1 MKRRSILRSYSSIIT
16 KNIPL
21 FLTAGI
27 LNIFFSDFGLFPN
40 PVMEQASRLLV
51 QAVIPLMIGY
61 TAGKKCGFGETAGG
75 LAGAAAVA
83 GLIVSN
89 TSSSIIGAVF
99 VGAMFGR
106 LAVLGYRK
114 AERHLSSGFE
124 MMARQLTV
132 GAAGLAGI
140 FFSYYA
146 VVPALTAVH
155 GILSLC
161 MDFLIGR
168 KLLMTANILIEP
180 LKIVFLNNWINH
192 GVLIPLGLEQM
203 QTMGQSVMFLLEVNP
218 GPGFGILLACYI
230 TCRERR
236 DEIGSSMVIQLFGG
250 IHEVYFPY
258 VLSNLKLLAA
268 AIAGGIAGTACFLL
282 LGTGIQGP
290 VSPGSILTILM
301 MARPGQWL
309 PVIAGIC
316 VSAAV
321 SCAAA
326 LILKGNG
333 MEMEDNSALTE
344 ETAGFT
350 EAEETVSPE
359 ENAIPC
365 IINHIYVIC
374 DAGLGSSAM
383 GAALLRRRMKEE
395 GLEGI
400 LVRPAAADEIP
411 DDADLLV
418 CQKDFYHVGLKD
430 CDIPVVQVDK
440 LTDKDGYQKL
450 ILQIKE
456 RT

>member
-40 PVMEQASRLLV
+40 PVMERASQMLI

-61 TAGKKCGFGETAGG
+61 TAGKKCGFEESMGG
-75 LAGAAAVA
+75 LTGAAAVT
-83 GLIVSN
+83 GLIISN
-89 TSSSIIGAVF
+89 TNSSIIGAVL
-99 VGAMFGR
+99 VGAAFGR
-106 LAVLGYRK
+106 LAVMGYQK
-114 AERHLSSGFE
+114 AEKHLSSGFE
-124 MMARQLTV
+124 MMGRQITV
-132 GAAGLAGI
+132 GAVGLAGI

-146 VVPALTAVH
+146 VVPALWVVH
-155 GILSLC
+155 RILSAC

-180 LKIVFLNNWINH
+180 MKIVFLNNWINH

-218 GPGFGILLACYI
+218 GPGLGILLAYYI
-230 TCRERR
+230 KYRGRR

-268 AIAGGIAGTACFLL
+268 AIAGGMAGTACFLL
-282 LGTGIQGP
+282 FGTGIQGP

-301 MARPGQWL
+301 MAKPGQWMQL
-309 PVIAGIC
+309 IAGVF
-316 VSAAV
+316 VSAAI
-321 SCAAA
+321 SCGVA
-326 LILKGNG
+326 LILKGSDE
-333 MEMEDNSALTE
+333 EMEDSAVLKEKKAGLAKTE
-344 ETAGFT
+344 ESCPKT
-350 EAEETVSPE
+350 EMV
-359 ENAIPC
+359 IPRS
-365 IINHIYVIC
+365 INYIYVIC

-383 GAALLRRRMKEE
+383 GAALLRRKMKEE
-395 GLEGI
+395 GIEGI
-400 LVRPAAADEIP
+400 SVRPAAADEIP

-418 CQKDFYHVGLKD
+418 CQKDFYHARLEG
-430 CDIPVVQVDK
+430 CEIPVVQVDK

-456 RT
+456 LT